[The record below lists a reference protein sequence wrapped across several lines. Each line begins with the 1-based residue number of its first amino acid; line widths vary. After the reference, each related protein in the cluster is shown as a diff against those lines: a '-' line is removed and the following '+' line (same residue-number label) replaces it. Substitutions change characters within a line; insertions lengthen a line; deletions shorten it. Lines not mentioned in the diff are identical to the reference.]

1 MCHTEVRV
9 SASGVEGMRING
21 TCIGERSRKATR
33 IVRRTKLRI
42 NCARVAAA
50 DAVTAAA
57 PCPAHRLADG
67 DVDRAR
73 VKSKTPARSH
83 SHINSRAIRRWNAAH
98 SWPAVLIN
106 NAQGHAGRARRICS
120 FLPGFSPYQAS
131 HCENGRKPK
140 NQPCCIRCFHT
151 GVFFYAP
158 ALLISL
164 CRNAA
169 GALRFSARD
178 NAPASV
184 NKASGIFKQQR

>member
-1 MCHTEVRV
+1 
-9 SASGVEGMRING
+9 MRING
-21 TCIGERSRKATR
+21 TCIGERSWKATR

-106 NAQGHAGRARRICS
+106 NAQGHAVRVRRICS
-120 FLPGFSPYQAS
+120 FLPGFRPYQDS
-131 HCENGRKPK
+131 HCKNGHKPK
-140 NQPCCIRCFHT
+140 NQSCYIRCFHT
-151 GVFFYAP
+151 GLFFYAP
-158 ALLISL
+158 ALGISL

-169 GALRFSARD
+169 DALRFSGRD
-178 NAPASV
+178 NAPAPV
-184 NKASGIFKQQR
+184 TKASRNLNRQRQNLPIAARKK